1 MSQLVHLRQKIR
13 SVETTK
19 KITHAVRL
27 VSMSLYNKMDKSTLP
42 LKTYTKKLK
51 TLFLGFIAHAPNWKN
66 LLLFPGDALDQSPL
80 FIIVATSKGL
90 CGSLNSNLFR
100 YVESSLFLEK
110 QQNPKFIAIGQRAI
124 AFVKENGFANQMLSS
139 YAELNSGNFIALA
152 DDLVEKITNIIPSY
166 SSVTFY
172 GNEAKSFFAQRACK
186 ISIIPML
193 TESSLSGD
201 DLGDAQKLPESN
213 DSQDLLIWEQDKN
226 NVLDYLAIRYLRSSI
241 IQTLFESLRAEHAA
255 RFLAM
260 ENSTNNAQKYLERLT
275 LQFNKVRQSLITKEV
290 SELTAGQPVVR

>member
-1 MSQLVHLRQKIR
+1 MSQLVQLRQKIR
-13 SVETTK
+13 SVQTTK

-27 VSMSLYNKMDKSTLP
+27 VSMSLYNKLDKSTLT

-51 TLFLGFIAHAPNWKN
+51 TLFLGLIAHVPNWKN
-66 LLLFPGDALDQSPL
+66 TLLFPGDALDKTPL
-80 FIIVATSKGL
+80 VIIIATSKGL

-100 YVESSLFLEK
+100 YIDSSLFLEK
-110 QQNPKFIAIGQRAI
+110 QQEPKFIAIGQRAI
-124 AFVKENGFANQMLSS
+124 AFVKEKGFAHQMLSS
-139 YAELNSGNFIALA
+139 YAELNSSNFIALA
-152 DDLVEKITNIIPSY
+152 DDLVEKITNKISPY

-172 GNEAKSFFAQRACK
+172 SNEAKSFFAQRPCK
-186 ISIIPML
+186 VSIVPML
-193 TESSLSGD
+193 AEPSLSGD
-201 DLGDAQKLPESN
+201 GLDEMQKTSDSDDLQE
-213 DSQDLLIWEQDKN
+213 LLIWEQDKN
-226 NVLDYLAIRYLRSSI
+226 SVLDYLAIRYLRSSI
-241 IQTLFESLRAEHAA
+241 IQILFESLRAEHAS